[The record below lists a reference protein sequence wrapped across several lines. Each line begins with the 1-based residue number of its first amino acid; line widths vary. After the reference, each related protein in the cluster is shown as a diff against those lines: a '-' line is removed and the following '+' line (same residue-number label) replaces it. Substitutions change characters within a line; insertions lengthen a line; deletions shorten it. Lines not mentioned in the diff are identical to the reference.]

1 MIGEGTTSPES
12 IAIIGA
18 GAWGTT
24 LAVILAERY
33 ARIALWVYEGD
44 LASDMERTR
53 ENAVYLPGVPIP
65 PAVQPTASLDAA
77 LAGQRLVIFVVPSHG
92 FRSVLERARHFLDPA
107 AFAVSATKGIE
118 VQSLWT
124 MSRIMLDV
132 LPPAHH
138 PHLAVISGPSFAREV
153 VRGHPTAIV
162 ASAKSAEVAQAVQQ
176 AVSGKTLRV
185 YASTDPLG
193 VELAGA
199 VKNVIAIAAGVVDG
213 LGLGL
218 NARAALITRG
228 LVEITRLGVAM
239 GAQASTFAGLAG
251 MGDLILTCTGDLSR
265 NRRVGL
271 ALAKGMPLTDHL
283 GASRAVAE
291 GVNTCQCVVA
301 LAERH
306 GVEMPICRAVHRVLF
321 DGQEPREAVG
331 QLMTREL
338 RFERE

>member
-1 MIGEGTTSPES
+1 MIGEGTALPES
-12 IAIIGA
+12 VAVIGA

-24 LAVILAERY
+24 LAVMLAERY
-33 ARIALWVYEGD
+33 RRVGLWVYEAD
-44 LASDMERTR
+44 LAAAMGQTR

-65 PAVQPTASLDAA
+65 PAVQQTASLESA
-77 LAGQRLVIFVVPSHG
+77 LEGQGLVIFVVPSHE
-92 FRSVLERARHFLDPA
+92 FRSVLDRARPFLDHA
-107 AFAVSATKGIE
+107 ALVVSATKGIE
-118 VQSLWT
+118 VHSLCT

-138 PHLAVISGPSFAREV
+138 PRLAVLSGPSFAREV
-153 VRGHPTAIV
+153 VGGHPTAIV
-162 ASAKSAEVAQAVQQ
+162 AAAKSAEVARSVQQ

-199 VKNVIAIAAGVVDG
+199 IKNVIAIAAGVVDG

-228 LVEITRLGVAM
+228 LAEITRLGVAI
-239 GAQASTFAGLAG
+239 GAQGSTFPGLAG

-271 ALAKGMPLTDHL
+271 ALAKGTPLTAYL
-283 GASRAVAE
+283 GASPAVVE
-291 GVNTCQCVVA
+291 GVNTCRSVVA
-301 LAERH
+301 LAARH

-321 DGQEPREAVG
+321 EGQDPREAVV

-338 RFERE
+338 RFEGD

>member
-1 MIGEGTTSPES
+1 MIGEATALPES
-12 IAIIGA
+12 VAVIGA

-33 ARIALWVYEGD
+33 ARVALWVYEGE
-44 LASDMERTR
+44 LATDMERTR

-65 PAVQPTASLDAA
+65 PAVQPTASLDTA
-77 LAGQRLVIFVVPSHG
+77 LAGHRLVIFVVPSHG
-92 FRSVLERARHFLDPA
+92 FRSVLERARPFLDPTA
-107 AFAVSATKGIE
+107 LAVSATKGIE

-138 PHLAVISGPSFAREV
+138 PRLAVISGPSFPREDV
-153 VRGHPTAIV
+153 VGHPTAIV
-162 ASAKSAEVAQAVQQ
+162 AAAKSVEVARTVQQ

-199 VKNVIAIAAGVVDG
+199 VKNVIAIGAGVVDG

-228 LVEITRLGVAM
+228 LAEITRLGVAM
-239 GAQASTFAGLAG
+239 GARVGTFAGLAG
-251 MGDLILTCTGDLSR
+251 MGDLILTCTSDLSR
-265 NRRVGL
+265 NRTVGL
-271 ALAKGMPLTDHL
+271 ALARGTRLQDHL
-283 GASRAVAE
+283 ASSKAVAE
-291 GVNTCQCVVA
+291 GVNTCRSTVA
-301 LAERH
+301 LAQRH

-321 DGQEPREAVG
+321 EGQDPREAVVE
-331 QLMTREL
+331 LMTREL
-338 RFERE
+338 RFEGD